1 MRAFPWMGLLV
12 LLAASP
18 VLAQV
23 EPDKPVHHIQISPD
37 QDSLTSLTEV
47 DRWQEKLKTS
57 KANLD
62 VQDLALAEAA
72 QLLSAQLDIPIRFH
86 NRGLEDVGLGLDT
99 PVNFQL
105 AEVSGETLLRLL
117 LKQYDLTYVI
127 EAEGIVFT
135 TPEEAEQNVP
145 ARFYNIDGII
155 PGPNRDYDS
164 ITDLVSTIIDPESW
178 DVGSGP
184 SSIVGYQNGL
194 ILQQTLEVHQKIEAL
209 LAVLREAKNLPANN
223 YPTKAMIVSPSGL
236 ASTEILEKLHRT
248 KINLEVDQMPLIDV
262 ADFLEKQTSVPFTV
276 DSRALE
282 DIGATPELFVDL
294 SLHDASVHHAL
305 EVLAE
310 QYNLAWLTYGEVVVI
325 TTPEEAESDLEVR
338 VYPVRDLAWGGL
350 NPADREV
357 RKLIDDVEVYY
368 PRYFGGVFGYNGWNH
383 EFSVLDIPELPT
395 RIEDLIDAIN
405 SHIEL
410 NSWEESGGP
419 GSIVYFPAADCLIVS
434 QSQKAH
440 QQIATLLQTIRNHQK
455 PLDPK
460 ELAEKIREAE
470 ETTLIMFY
478 TVPRDRQGN
487 PKFTRDELQ
496 TISVRIQLLFGRGTW
511 NQDDHFIDVT
521 QSVLIV
527 RHRRD
532 IQRQIQKFWSHL
544 GPDDSKQFPQQN
556 NRNSGEQPQSGFGNN
571 VSSELVP
578 QPTEDGS
585 PPTSQQGGF
594 F

>member
-37 QDSLTSLTEV
+37 QNSLTSLTEV

-62 VQDLALAEAA
+62 VQDLPLAEAA

-135 TPEEAEQNVP
+135 TPEEAEQNVL

-164 ITDLVSTIIDPESW
+164 IVYMVSSIIEPESW
-178 DVGSGP
+178 DEGTGP
-184 SSIVGYQNGL
+184 SSIVGYENGI
-194 ILQQTLEVHQKIEAL
+194 ILRQTLEVHQKIDAL
-209 LAVLREAKNLPANN
+209 LSVLRETKNLPAED
-223 YPTKAMIVSPSGL
+223 YQTKAMIASPSGL
-236 ASTEILEKLHRT
+236 ASTAILEKLQRT
-248 KINLEVDQMPLIDV
+248 KVNLEADQLPLSEV
-262 ADFLEKQTSVPFTV
+262 AQLLEKRTSVPFYI
-276 DSRALE
+276 DQRALE
-282 DIGATPELFVDL
+282 DIGISPELFVDL
-294 SLHDASVHHAL
+294 SLHDVSVHHAL
-305 EVLAE
+305 NVIAE
-310 QYNLAWLTYGEVVVI
+310 QFHLAWLTFGEVVII
-325 TTPEEAESDLEVR
+325 TTPEEAEIDLEVR
-338 VYPVRDLAWGGL
+338 VYPVRDLTWNGL
-350 NPADREV
+350 NPADPEV
-357 RKLIDDVEVYY
+357 RKLLDAASEYF
-368 PRYFGGVFGYNGWNH
+368 PKYFGGGFSNGGWNH
-383 EFSVLDIPELPT
+383 SFRVWDIPELPS
-395 RIEDLIDAIN
+395 RIDDLVEAIYCN
-405 SHIEL
+405 VEP
-410 NSWEESGGP
+410 NSWGNLGGP
-419 GSIVYFPAADCLIVS
+419 GGIVYFPAADCLIVS

-455 PLDPK
+455 PLDPS
-460 ELAEKIREAE
+460 ELAQKLDQAD
-470 ETTLIMFY
+470 ETVLVMFY
-478 TVPRDRQGN
+478 RVPRDRDGK
-487 PKFTRDELQ
+487 PKFTPDELKS
-496 TISVRIQLLFGRGTW
+496 ISVRMRLLFGKGTW
-511 NQDDHFIDVT
+511 NQDSHFIDVT
-521 QSVLIV
+521 QSVVIV

-532 IQRQIQKFWSHL
+532 IQRQIAEFWSHL
-544 GPDDSKQFPQQN
+544 GPDESKLFPQQN
-556 NRNSGEQPQSGFGNN
+556 SGHQPHGGFGNN
-571 VSSELVP
+571 VSSEPVP
-578 QPTEDGS
+578 QPAEDGS